1 MERPHRPPPLTIP
14 PPPRSRTRVR
24 RPRRPNAQQAR
35 QFKRWLLRAQIAND
49 VAHVAA
55 ASILL
60 WIMSWFLYNVS
71 FPLTYPAGFVTIS
84 PHIYYPL
91 DIQYILTVI
100 NSPAAVALI
109 AILST
114 DILLD
119 ARSIV
124 HAHDPWPGWTLLI
137 RLVLGASLIAIFWV
151 YISLGDVFARGF
163 TYWGMSDSYG
173 RVLAYMF
180 LWGIGLWDLL
190 FVLLCRHWLG
200 KEVKRYGEKA
210 RQVFGNENGRRRGI
224 RGRMSP
230 GGSAMRLGSAGG
242 ERPER
247 IGVVDLEAARPVEE
261 GDGGEVGRERVG
273 LPVRMGVRRVKNSVS
288 ASVNSVASGM
298 GPGNGMG
305 NEDSSLPPPAFMRP
319 A

>member
-71 FPLTYPAGFVTIS
+71 FPLTYHTG
-84 PHIYYPL
+84 
-91 DIQYILTVI
+91 
-100 NSPAAVALI
+100 PAAVALI

-124 HAHDPWPGWTLLI
+124 HAHDPWPGWTLLL
-137 RLVLGASLIAIFWV
+137 RLLLGASLIAIFWV
-151 YISLGDVFARGF
+151 YIALGDVFARGF
-163 TYWGMSDSYG
+163 TYWGMPDTYG

-190 FVLLCRHWLG
+190 FVVLCRHWLG
-200 KEVKRYGEKA
+200 KEVKRYGTKA
-210 RQVFGNENGRRRGI
+210 RRVFGDGNGRRGG

-230 GGSAMRLGSAGG
+230 GGSALRLGSAGG
-242 ERPER
+242 EAPGR
-247 IGVVDLEAARPVEE
+247 IGVVDVEAARPVDE
-261 GDGGEVGRERVG
+261 DGGGGVGAGGRVG

-288 ASVNSVASGM
+288 ASVNSVASGT

-305 NEDSSLPPPAFMRP
+305 NEDSSPPPPAFMRP